1 MHLPTMSQV
10 TRGAI
15 KTKGSDG
22 FSRTIKY
29 RVFDCWHKG
38 DENLVPE
45 PKSSY
50 QRFAVMYRGVFDH
63 GLMDALEHSYRLGGI
78 SPVKLIDVNKRSLYI
93 FLDAEVASI
102 SVAAIESIW
111 LTVAQSGGNDHWDV
125 HFASESEIWS
135 GHSDYNFLSVAK
147 EILESHTLGIVDSSA
162 LTPHVVNCNNFWG
175 DATEKQPSL
184 ERPAR
189 APLPTT
195 VTRHLYSAVQFISY
209 FQKRE
214 ITEGDFRLSG
224 CTKEQLHLLKIA
236 LQLVTG
242 LRLPGAPE
250 HRSLAVC
257 SLRKSL
263 DDDSFIK
270 KMEASLGH
278 KNKSS
283 TSDYL
288 FPRTAMG
295 GCSNNFSSK
304 QIADQAHYL
313 RCVECSGKT
322 SPRKNK
328 AHRT

>member
-1 MHLPTMSQV
+1 MLPV

-15 KTKGSDG
+15 KAKGADD

-29 RVFDCWHKG
+29 RVFECWHKG
-38 DENLVPE
+38 EAENLEPI
-45 PKSSY
+45 PKSSC
-50 QRFAVMYRGVFDH
+50 QRFAVIYQGVFDH
-63 GLMDALEHSYRLGGI
+63 GLMDALEHAFRLDGI

-93 FLDAEVASI
+93 FLDAKVASS

-111 LTVAQSGGNDHWDV
+111 LKVAKSACNGHWDV

-135 GHSDYNFLSVAK
+135 GHSDYDFLSAAK
-147 EILESHTLGIVDSSA
+147 EVLESHKLGIMDSSA
-162 LTPHVVNCNNFWG
+162 PTPHVVSCNNFWG
-175 DATEKQPSL
+175 DASEKRPSL
-184 ERPAR
+184 EQPVR

-195 VTRHLYSAVQFISY
+195 VVRRLYSAVQFISY
-209 FQKRE
+209 LQKRE

-263 DDDSFIK
+263 GDDSFIK
-270 KMEASLGH
+270 KMEASFGH
-278 KNKSS
+278 KTQSS

-288 FPRTAMG
+288 FLRTAMG
-295 GCSNNFSSK
+295 GCSNSFRQS
-304 QIADQAHYL
+304 
-313 RCVECSGKT
+313 R
-322 SPRKNK
+322 
-328 AHRT
+328 